1 MDIWEFIP
9 RISIVRHNDCVSP
22 ERIQIF
28 LYIHSDWR
36 GLFVCT
42 AVFFT
47 WKGFYMEENKW
58 ITEKTGRLMAKYG
71 LPCITSVL
79 VGALYNIV
87 DQIFIANASYLGSYG
102 NAANSVVF
110 PLTVIVLAIATMIGD
125 GCCAF
130 VSIRLGAKKD
140 TEAKRGVGT
149 SILWILFASAVLT
162 VLYLTLAEPIL
173 TAFGARVNDETFAL
187 SKEYFFWIALG
198 VPFYMFGQGLNP
210 VIRSDGSPRYAM
222 VSLLAG
228 ALTNCILDPIFIY
241 PLGMGMKGAA
251 IATVL
256 GQIVSAALT
265 LLYLTRMKTT
275 PLERGAFTFC
285 HGGIGKIASLGM
297 TSFLSQVSI
306 VLSMAAVLNMCQKY
320 GALDPIF
327 GLEEY
332 AQIPT
337 AVIGIV
343 MKFFQIVMSIAI
355 GLSAGCIPVV
365 GYNIGAGRK
374 DRASRLM
381 LELLTTEC
389 IIGLCATVLF
399 TCFPNAFISVFG
411 AKNESVYYTEF
422 ALRCI
427 RLFLSTTAL
436 ACVNKGTFI
445 YLQSLGKAWT
455 SAGLSLLREV
465 GFGVGLVLLLPIWFG
480 LDGVLWF
487 MPAADI
493 LTFFVCIPVIA
504 HVHKELKE

>member
-1 MDIWEFIP
+1 
-9 RISIVRHNDCVSP
+9 
-22 ERIQIF
+22 
-28 LYIHSDWR
+28 
-36 GLFVCT
+36 
-42 AVFFT
+42 
-47 WKGFYMEENKW
+47 MEENTLL
-58 ITEKTGRLMAKYG
+58 TEKTGRLLAKYG
-71 LPCITSVL
+71 LPCIISLL

-110 PLTVIVLAIATMIGD
+110 PLTVIALAIATMIGD

-140 TEAKRGVGT
+140 AEAKRGVGT
-149 SILWILFASAVLT
+149 SILWILCTSIILT
-162 VLYLTLAEPIL
+162 AIYLLFSEPIL
-173 TAFGARVNDETFAL
+173 TAFGACVNDETFTL

-228 ALTNCILDPIFIY
+228 ALTNCVLDPIFIY
-241 PLGMGMKGAA
+241 PLHMGMKGAA
-251 IATVL
+251 IATVI
-256 GQIVSAALT
+256 GQIVSAAFALC
-265 LLYLTRMKTT
+265 YLFQMKTIR
-275 PLERGAFTFC
+275 LDRSAFTFWG
-285 HGGIGKIASLGM
+285 GGIAQILSLGM

-320 GALDPIF
+320 GARDPIF
-327 GLEEY
+327 GQAEY

-337 AVIGIV
+337 AVVGIV

-355 GLSAGCIPVV
+355 GLSAGCISVV
-365 GYNIGAGRK
+365 GYNIGAGRR

-381 LELLTTEC
+381 VELLATEFV
-389 IIGLCATVLF
+389 IGLCATILF
-399 TCFPNAFISVFG
+399 EGFPNTCISIFG

-422 ALRCI
+422 AIRCI

-436 ACVNKGTFI
+436 ACVNKGMFI

-465 GFGVGLVLLLPIWFG
+465 GFGVGLVLLLPLWFG

-487 MPAADI
+487 MAAADI
-493 LTFFVCIPVIA
+493 LTFLVCIPVIL
-504 HVHKELKE
+504 HVRRELR

>member
-1 MDIWEFIP
+1 
-9 RISIVRHNDCVSP
+9 
-22 ERIQIF
+22 
-28 LYIHSDWR
+28 
-36 GLFVCT
+36 
-42 AVFFT
+42 
-47 WKGFYMEENKW
+47 MEENTLL
-58 ITEKTGRLMAKYG
+58 TEKTGRLLAKYG
-71 LPCITSVL
+71 LPCIISLL

-110 PLTVIVLAIATMIGD
+110 PLTVIALAIATMIGD

-140 TEAKRGVGT
+140 AEAKRGVGT
-149 SILWILFASAVLT
+149 SILWILCASIILT
-162 VLYLTLAEPIL
+162 AIYLLFSEPIL
-173 TAFGARVNDETFAL
+173 TAFGARVNDETFTL
-187 SKEYFFWIALG
+187 SKEYFFWITLG

-228 ALTNCILDPIFIY
+228 ALTNCVLDPIFIY
-241 PLGMGMKGAA
+241 PLHMGMKGAA
-251 IATVL
+251 IATVI
-256 GQIVSAALT
+256 GQIVSAAFALC
-265 LLYLTRMKTT
+265 YLFRMKTIR
-275 PLERGAFTFC
+275 LDRSAFTFLG
-285 HGGIGKIASLGM
+285 GGIAQILSLGM

-320 GALDPIF
+320 GARDPIF
-327 GLEEY
+327 GQAEY

-337 AVIGIV
+337 AVVGIV

-355 GLSAGCIPVV
+355 GLSAGCISVV
-365 GYNIGAGRK
+365 GYNIGAGRR

-381 LELLTTEC
+381 VELPATEFV
-389 IIGLCATVLF
+389 IGLCAMILF
-399 TCFPNAFISVFG
+399 EGFPNTCISIFG

-422 ALRCI
+422 AIRCI

-436 ACVNKGTFI
+436 ACVNKGMFI

-465 GFGVGLVLLLPIWFG
+465 GFGVGLVLLLPLWFG

-487 MPAADI
+487 MAAADI
-493 LTFFVCIPVIA
+493 LTFLVCIPVIL
-504 HVHKELKE
+504 HVRRELQ

>member
-1 MDIWEFIP
+1 
-9 RISIVRHNDCVSP
+9 
-22 ERIQIF
+22 
-28 LYIHSDWR
+28 
-36 GLFVCT
+36 
-42 AVFFT
+42 
-47 WKGFYMEENKW
+47 MEENTLL
-58 ITEKTGRLMAKYG
+58 TEKTGRLLLQYG
-71 LPCITSVL
+71 LPCILSLL

-110 PLTVIVLAIATMIGD
+110 PLTVIALAIATMIGD

-140 TEAKRGVGT
+140 AEAKRGVGT
-149 SILWILFASAVLT
+149 SVLWILCASIILT
-162 VLYLTLAEPIL
+162 AIYLLFSDPIL

-187 SKEYFFWIALG
+187 SKEYFFWISLG
-198 VPFYMFGQGLNP
+198 IPFYMFGQGLNP
-210 VIRSDGSPRYAM
+210 VIRSDGSPRFAM

-228 ALTNCILDPIFIY
+228 ALTNCVLDPIFIF
-241 PLGMGMKGAA
+241 PLHMGMMGAA
-251 IATVL
+251 IATVI
-256 GQIVSAALT
+256 GQIVSAVLT
-265 LLYLTRMKTT
+265 LWYLTRMKTT
-275 PLERGAFTFC
+275 LLDRGAFTFFR
-285 HGGIGKIASLGM
+285 GGIGQILSLGM

-306 VLSMAAVLNMCQKY
+306 VLSMAAVLNMCRKY

-327 GLEEY
+327 GQADY

-337 AVIGIV
+337 AVVGIV

-355 GLSAGCIPVV
+355 GLSAGAIPIV
-365 GYNIGAGRK
+365 GYNIGAGRR

-381 LELLTTEC
+381 TELLCTEFV
-389 IIGLCATVLF
+389 IGLCATIIF
-399 TCFPNAFISVFG
+399 DCFPRQLVDIFG

-445 YLQSLGKAWT
+445 YLQALGKAWT

-480 LDGVLWF
+480 LNGMLWF
-487 MPAADI
+487 MAAADV
-493 LTFFVCIPVIA
+493 LTFVISIFVIL
-504 HVHKELKE
+504 HVRRELRAAL

>member
-1 MDIWEFIP
+1 
-9 RISIVRHNDCVSP
+9 
-22 ERIQIF
+22 
-28 LYIHSDWR
+28 
-36 GLFVCT
+36 
-42 AVFFT
+42 
-47 WKGFYMEENKW
+47 MEENTLL
-58 ITEKTGRLMAKYG
+58 TEKTGRLLAKYG
-71 LPCITSVL
+71 LPCIISLL

-110 PLTVIVLAIATMIGD
+110 PLTVIALAIATMIGD

-140 TEAKRGVGT
+140 AEAKRGVGT
-149 SILWILFASAVLT
+149 SILWILCTSIILT
-162 VLYLTLAEPIL
+162 GIYLLFSEPIL
-173 TAFGARVNDETFAL
+173 TAFGARVNDETFTL

-228 ALTNCILDPIFIY
+228 ALTNCVLDPIFIY
-241 PLGMGMKGAA
+241 PLHMGMKGAA
-251 IATVL
+251 IATVI
-256 GQIVSAALT
+256 GQIVSAAFALC
-265 LLYLTRMKTT
+265 YLFRMKTIR
-275 PLERGAFTFC
+275 LDRSAFTFWG
-285 HGGIGKIASLGM
+285 GGIAQILSLGM

-320 GALDPIF
+320 GARDPIF
-327 GLEEY
+327 GQAEY

-337 AVIGIV
+337 AVVGIV

-355 GLSAGCIPVV
+355 GLSAGCISVV
-365 GYNIGAGRK
+365 GYNIGAGRR

-381 LELLTTEC
+381 VELLAIEFV
-389 IIGLCATVLF
+389 IGLCATILF
-399 TCFPNAFISVFG
+399 EGFPNTCISIFG

-422 ALRCI
+422 SIRCI

-436 ACVNKGTFI
+436 ACVNKGMFI

-465 GFGVGLVLLLPIWFG
+465 GFGVGLVLLLPLWFG

-487 MPAADI
+487 MAAADI
-493 LTFFVCIPVIA
+493 LTFLVCIPVIL
-504 HVHKELKE
+504 HVRRELR